1 MVKVISDSGSFK
13 DPSGYVFTRD
23 GQIYR
28 SVFEEG
34 AKDFEAARDAG
45 IHKRLIEGGLL
56 IPHEEVEGY
65 DIPPGALYCLRHPR
79 LPIVSY
85 PWEWPFSLLKDAAL
99 LHLDIMERLVPEGF
113 WLRDASAFNIQ
124 YDGSGLRLIDT
135 LSIGKR
141 VPESPWVAY
150 RQFCSHFL
158 APLALAA
165 YGDVRT
171 LSLWRAY
178 IDGYPLDL
186 AAGMI
191 PLRRRYM
198 PGLFM
203 HLLLHARFQAAA
215 DRKEDIGR
223 SDQTKKPKVS
233 DNGLIGLI
241 RSLRRTVSGIR
252 WGRSSTIWA
261 SYADI
266 RTYDSRDVNRKAA
279 YVDRVL
285 EQINPKMVWDL
296 GANTGEF
303 SERAA
308 SQGAFVVSIDGDP
321 ACTEFLYGKISGTKG
336 VKNILPL
343 VMDLANPSPGLGWD
357 GCERLGLRDRGPAD
371 LVMALALIHHLVLSS
386 GVPLEMVARWFSG
399 LAEHVLVEFVP
410 PGDPMVQKLLRNRV
424 DEHLPYDMAAFRS
437 SFEQVFRFIDS
448 AILENG
454 RTLFLCR
461 RAG

>member
-1 MVKVISDSGSFK
+1 MISDSGSFR
-13 DPSGYVFTRD
+13 DPSGHVFTRD

-28 SVFEEG
+28 SVLEAG
-34 AKDFEAARDAG
+34 AKDYEVARNAG
-45 IHKRLIEGGLL
+45 IHQRLIEEGLL
-56 IPHEEVEGY
+56 IPHEEVKGG
-65 DIPPGALYCLRHPR
+65 DIPHGAVYCLRHPR
-79 LPIVSY
+79 IPMVSY

-99 LHLDIMERLVPEGF
+99 LHLNIMERLVPEGF

-150 RQFCSHFL
+150 KQFCSHFL

-186 AAGMI
+186 AARMI
-191 PLRRRYM
+191 PLWRRCM

-223 SDQTKKPKVS
+223 SDQTKKPKLS

-252 WGRSSTIWA
+252 WKRSSAIWEGY
-261 SYADI
+261 SDI
-266 RTYDSRDVNRKAA
+266 RTYDSGDVNRKAA
-279 YVDRVL
+279 YVERVV
-285 EQINPKMVWDL
+285 EQINPGMVWDL

-303 SERAA
+303 SEIAA
-308 SQGAFVVSIDGDP
+308 SRGAFVVSIEGDP
-321 ACTEFLYGKISGTKG
+321 ACTEFLYGKISSTKG
-336 VKNILPL
+336 IKHILPL

-357 GCERLGLRDRGPAD
+357 GCERFSLGDRGPAD

-399 LAEHVLVEFVP
+399 LAEHILVEFIP

-424 DEHLPYDMAAFRS
+424 DEHLPYDEAAFRS
-437 SFEQVFRFIDS
+437 SFERVFRFVES
-448 AILENG
+448 VALENG